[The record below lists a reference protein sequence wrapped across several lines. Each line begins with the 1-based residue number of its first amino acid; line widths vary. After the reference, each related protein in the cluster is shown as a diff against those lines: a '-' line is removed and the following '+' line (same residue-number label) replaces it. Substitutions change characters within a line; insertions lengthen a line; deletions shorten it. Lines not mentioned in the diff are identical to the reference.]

1 MRSLNEVQRRT
12 LMLLLLTAAL
22 GGCTGA
28 PRRDPE
34 FAVSLPPASS
44 HFQPA
49 YNGAIYQTG
58 NMVFLFEDVRA
69 RRVGDVL
76 TVRMVEN
83 TISSKSQG
91 ASIEKN
97 TSSSIE
103 EPTLL
108 GTQVQVDVP
117 GFLPLA
123 EHNNRGLASNVASNH
138 DFEGAS
144 DASQR
149 NSLRGDI
156 TVTVAEVLPNGHLL
170 VRGEKRL
177 NLTEGNEYVKISG
190 IVRPNDISPDN
201 SVQSTRLA
209 DATLVYAGDGQGA
222 GATRLGW
229 LARFFTSA
237 LLPF

>member
-1 MRSLNEVQRRT
+1 MLIRSDERR
-12 LMLLLLTAAL
+12 LPWLLTLAIAAIS
-22 GGCTGA
+22 GCTGA

-34 FAVSLPPASS
+34 FAVALPPASS
-44 HFQPA
+44 HLQPA
-49 YNGAIYQTG
+49 YNGAIFQTG
-58 NMVFLFEDVRA
+58 SMVFLFEDVRA

-91 ASIEKN
+91 SSLEKS
-97 TSSSIE
+97 TSSNIE

-108 GTQVQVDVP
+108 GTQVQYDVP

-123 EHNNRGLASNVASNH
+123 EHNNRGLASNFASNH
-138 DFEGAS
+138 DFQGAS
-144 DASQR
+144 DATQR

-156 TVTVAEVLPNGHLL
+156 TVTVAEVLPNGHLF

-177 NLTEGNEYVKISG
+177 NLTEGNEYVKLSG

-201 SVQSTRLA
+201 SVHSTRLA

>member
-1 MRSLNEVQRRT
+1 MHPAGRAGT
-12 LMLLLLTAAL
+12 LALLTLACAGL
-22 GGCTGA
+22 AGCTGA

-34 FAVSLPPASS
+34 FAVALPPASS
-44 HFQPA
+44 HVQPA

-58 NMVFLFEDVRA
+58 SMVFLFEDVRA

-76 TVRMVEN
+76 TVRLIES
-83 TISSKSQG
+83 TIASKSQG
-91 ASIEKN
+91 ASVEKN
-97 TSSSIE
+97 TSSNIE

-108 GTQVQVDVP
+108 GTQLQFDVP
-117 GFLPLA
+117 TDLPLA
-123 EHNNRGLASNVASNH
+123 EHRNRGLASNLESSH
-138 DFEGAS
+138 DFQGAS
-144 DASQR
+144 DAQQR

-156 TVTVAEVLPNGHLL
+156 TVTVAEVLPNGHLF

-177 NLTEGNEYVKISG
+177 NLTEGNEYVKLSG
-190 IVRPNDISPDN
+190 IVRPNDIAPDN
-201 SVQSTRLA
+201 SVASTRLA

>member
-1 MRSLNEVQRRT
+1 MAMRTRGYSV
-12 LMLLLLTAAL
+12 LLLVAAVGL
-22 GGCTGA
+22 AGCTGA

-34 FAVSLPPASS
+34 FAVALPPSSS
-44 HFQPA
+44 HPQPA

-76 TVRMVEN
+76 TVRLLET
-83 TISSKSQG
+83 TIASKSQG
-91 ASIEKN
+91 ASIDKS
-97 TSSSIE
+97 TSGNVE

-108 GTQVQVDVP
+108 GTQLRYDVP

-123 EHNNRGLASNVASNH
+123 EHRDRGLASSFGSNH
-138 DFEGAS
+138 EFEGAS

-156 TVTVAEVLPNGHLL
+156 TVTVAEVLPNGSLF

-190 IVRPNDISPDN
+190 IVRPNDINPDN
-201 SVQSTRLA
+201 SVASTRLA
-209 DATLVYAGDGQGA
+209 DATLVYSGDGQGA